1 MRRKTRTMLLI
12 AVPVILI
19 VGTAALWQVCI
30 SPTFQFFGRIVPRVN
45 TSEKIVSLTFDDG
58 PTPNGTNDILKVL
71 DEKNVKATFFVIGA
85 ELEQNMSEGRKIVAA
100 GHELGNHSYSHTR
113 MILVTPGFVQQEVEK
128 TDQLIREAGY
138 SGEITFRPPYGKKL
152 LALPY
157 YLSKTGRKTIT
168 WDVEPDS
175 NPETARDA
183 NKIIENTR
191 SRVRPGS
198 IILLHVMYPSRQES
212 MKAVGGIIDNLRREE
227 YRFVNISELLKAAD

>member
-1 MRRKTRTMLLI
+1 MLLI

-19 VGTAALWQVCI
+19 VGTAALWQVCK

-100 GHELGNHSYSHTR
+100 GHELSNHSYSHTR

-183 NKIIENTR
+183 NKIIENAR

-212 MKAVGGIIDNLRREE
+212 MKAVGGIIENLRREE
-227 YRFVNISELLKAAD
+227 YRFVTISELLKAAD